1 MVDTVVLILSSAT
14 AGVGLFS
21 AAQLGLRRSVASTA
35 LALFLLISALSGV
48 DLILD
53 RTGVY
58 AAAPWATGA
67 LWTTS
72 LFLAPAILAYVLA
85 MTGDPEDG
93 WTLARLARIGWPAG
107 VALLLVLPFFLLP
120 ARTRLAIYEGD
131 GADPW
136 VGAIQLALVVL
147 FLVVTLGYL
156 AAAFRV
162 LGRHVRRV
170 RDLFSN
176 IENRTLSWLRVLL
189 LVMLAAWIWGAVKSA
204 LTAGFVHADWLD
216 AAAAAVELSWTAA
229 IGLFGLSQQPIFT
242 VQTETPRALP
252 AAGGK
257 YARSALAQVRQAEI
271 AARLDQA
278 MRSGDLHRDPLLSL
292 SALAGRIGVSPNHL
306 SQTLNEHLG
315 QSFFDY
321 VNRWRVE
328 EAISRI
334 QASDEAILAIAYDV
348 GFNSRSTFNAAV
360 SKHSGRPPSAFRPSA
375 PRPDR

>member
-1 MVDTVVLILSSAT
+1 MVDTLVLILSSAT
-14 AGVGLFS
+14 AGIGLFS
-21 AAQLGLRRSVASTA
+21 AVQLGLRRSVATTA
-35 LALFLLISALSGV
+35 LGLFLLISALSGV

-53 RTGVY
+53 RSGVY
-58 AAAPWATGA
+58 AAAPWATGI

-93 WTLARLARIGWPAG
+93 WTPARLARIGWPAG
-107 VALLLVLPFFLLP
+107 AALLLVLPFFLLP
-120 ARTRLAIYEGD
+120 AATRLAVYEGA

-136 VGAIQLALVVL
+136 VGPIQLALVLL
-147 FLVVTLGYL
+147 FLAVTLGYL

-176 IENRTLSWLRVLL
+176 IENRTLSWLRILL

-204 LTAGFVHADWLD
+204 LTAGFAHAAWLD

-242 VQTETPRALP
+242 PQTETPRALP
-252 AAGGK
+252 ASGK
-257 YARSALAQVRQAEI
+257 YARSALDEARQVEI

-278 MRSGDLHRDPLLSL
+278 MRAGGLHRDPLLSL

-328 EAISRI
+328 EAIARI
-334 QASDEAILAIAYDV
+334 QATDEAILAIAYDV

-360 SKHSGRPPSAFRPSA
+360 SKHSGRPPSAFRPSGS
-375 PRPDR
+375 RPDR